1 MRLLAAA
8 REWRAAGR
16 REGECLA
23 TEIAG
28 HGVPMR
34 DSPADR
40 LVLVV
45 MLL

>member
-1 MRLLAAA
+1 VLAAA
-8 REWRAAGR
+8 CEWRSAGR
-16 REGECLA
+16 REGECLV

-34 DSPADR
+34 DSLADR
-40 LVLVV
+40 LVVVV